1 MRIRGALLVLAMST
15 ACHEGANT
23 VRPQDAASEKVMG
36 PKIDRCAV
44 VTGADRDKCNQM
56 KAEARKYISGLN
68 VNDNFCVE
76 GGFGEEPGPECKAR
90 GQIIDGDTEG
100 FLVKIHDPVAGSHW
114 QGYADKNIWIANE
127 ALIDQYVV
135 DRGFH

>member
-1 MRIRGALLVLAMST
+1 MKLRASLVVLAL
-15 ACHEGANT
+15 AAGCHEGANT

-36 PKIDRCAV
+36 PKLDRCNNV
-44 VTGADRDKCNQM
+44 KGGERDRCNQM

-76 GGFGEEPGPECKAR
+76 GGFGEDPGPGCKAR

-114 QGYADKNIWIANE
+114 QSYSDKNIWMANE
-127 ALIDQYVV
+127 ALIDQYIV
-135 DRGFH
+135 DRGYQ